1 MPLQLIALIVLAAG
15 VVIWLG
21 LWLSRRSRAPQRRDA
36 GSAGEFS
43 GDITIPTPDVPPS
56 ALQDDDATRAEFEA
70 DFDQQITETG
80 EPLKPHHRRR
90 ALRDPRLVPTLKF
103 ENKPG
108 GKQRLRKARAFSKAE
123 AARLFSL
130 SQRTRN
136 RNLRDLVADE
146 DQLKRY
152 GLPIWRTEADVAK
165 ALGIP
170 LKQLHHFAAHRLQET
185 HAHYVTFT
193 IPKRDGSPRLI
204 HAPKRRLK
212 AVLRKLNAELVSRLP
227 VSSHAHGFI
236 VGRSIATNAALHVGR
251 KVVLKFDIA
260 DCFPSL
266 HYGRVR
272 GMLIA
277 LGFGYPVAASLAT
290 LMTEPPRQPVGV
302 GGKRYLTPV
311 GPRVCVQGAPTSP
324 GLCNAILM
332 RLDRRLAGLAAKHG
346 FNFTRYADDLTFSGD
361 DAAKVNE
368 LMRSVRRI
376 VTSEGFRLNDAKTR
390 VMRQGGRQT
399 VAGVVVNEM
408 AGLSRQERRRL
419 RAEIHHLNLN
429 PPANNDEAKALRRQL
444 AGKLSYLRMLSP
456 RQAEPLL
463 RQLGSLGKRG

>member
-15 VVIWLG
+15 AVIWLG
-21 LWLSRRSRAPQRRDA
+21 LWLSRRSPGPQKSE
-36 GSAGEFS
+36 GESAG
-43 GDITIPTPDVPPS
+43 DISIPTSDVPPS
-56 ALQDDDATRAEFEA
+56 ALQDEDEPLAEF
-70 DFDQQITETG
+70 DQPITETG
-80 EPLKPHHRRR
+80 EPLKTHHRRR
-90 ALRDPRLVPTLKF
+90 ALRDARLVPSLKF
-103 ENKPG
+103 DSKPG
-108 GKQRLRKARAFSKAE
+108 GKQRLKKSHAFSKKE

-136 RNLRDLVADE
+136 SNLRNLVADE

-170 LKQLHHFAAHRLQET
+170 LKKLHYFAAHRLREA
-185 HAHYVTFT
+185 HAHYITFA
-193 IPKRDGSPRLI
+193 IPKRNGSPRLI

-227 VSSHAHGFI
+227 VSAHAHGFI
-236 VGRSIATNAALHVGR
+236 AGRSIATNAAPHVGR

-260 DCFPSL
+260 ECFPSL

-272 GMLIA
+272 GLLIA
-277 LGFGYPVAASLAT
+277 LGFGYPVAASLAM
-290 LMTEPPRQPVGV
+290 LMTEPPRQPVVV

-324 GLCNAILM
+324 GLCNAILL

-346 FNFTRYADDLTFSGD
+346 YSFTRYADDLTFSGD
-361 DAAKVNE
+361 DTAKVNE
-368 LMRSVRRI
+368 LMLSVRRI
-376 VTSEGFRLNDAKTR
+376 VASEGFRLNDTKTR
-390 VMRQGGRQT
+390 IMRQGNRQT

-408 AGLSRQERRRL
+408 AGLSRQDRRRL
-419 RAEIHHLNLN
+419 RAEIHQFRIKS
-429 PPANNDEAKALRRQL
+429 PANSAEAETTRRQL
-444 AGKLSYLRMLSP
+444 AGKLSYLAMLNP
-456 RQAEPLL
+456 QQAEPLT
-463 RQLGSLGKRG
+463 RQLGSTRKQKTH

>member
-15 VVIWLG
+15 AVIWLG
-21 LWLSRRSRAPQRRDA
+21 LWLSRRPRTPQGSKAD
-36 GSAGEFS
+36 SAGDTLS
-43 GDITIPTPDVPPS
+43 GVSIATPEVPPS
-56 ALQDDDATRAEFEA
+56 ALQDEDYAEDGV
-70 DFDQQITETG
+70 DFKQHITESG
-80 EPLKPHHRRR
+80 EPLKPRHRRR
-90 ALRDPRLVPTLKF
+90 ALRDPRLVPMLKF
-103 ENKPG
+103 DNKSGSKP
-108 GKQRLRKARAFSKAE
+108 RLKKARVFSKAE
-123 AARLFSL
+123 GARLFSASL
-130 SQRTRN
+130 RTRN
-136 RNLRDLVADE
+136 RNIGDLVADA

-152 GLPIWRTEADVAK
+152 GLPVWRTEADVAK

-170 LKQLHHFAAHRLQET
+170 LKQLHHFASHRLRET
-185 HAHYVTFT
+185 HAHYVAFT

-227 VSSHAHGFI
+227 VSAHAHGFI
-236 VGRSIATNAALHVGR
+236 TGRSIASNAAPHVGR

-272 GMLIA
+272 GLLIA
-277 LGFGYPVAASLAT
+277 LGYGYTVAASLAT
-290 LMTEPPRQPVGV
+290 LMTEPPRQPVVV

-332 RLDRRLAGLAAKHG
+332 RLDRRLAGLAAQHG
-346 FNFTRYADDLTFSGD
+346 FHFTRYADDMTFSGD
-361 DAAKVNE
+361 DDTKINE
-368 LMRSVRRI
+368 LMRSVWSI
-376 VTSEGFRLNDAKTR
+376 VTSEGFRLNEAKTR
-390 VMRQGGRQT
+390 VMRQGSRQT

-419 RAEIHHLNLN
+419 RAAIHQT
-429 PPANNDEAKALRRQL
+429 RRQL
-444 AGKLSYLRMLSP
+444 AGKLSYLRMLNS
-456 RQAEPLL
+456 RQAEPLA
-463 RQLGSLGKRG
+463 RQLQERA